1 MTIPKKSLLQPAYV
15 LHQRPYRETS
25 VILEIFTRD
34 YGRVAVV
41 AKGVRGKRAKFRGIL
56 QPFQSLLISWSGRSD
71 LVNLQDV
78 ESFDVPLDLS
88 GRLLICAWYL
98 NELLLKLL
106 IQDDAYP
113 SLFDSYRQVLVEFSR
128 LNDPDSAKALDVGI
142 QCQLRFF
149 EKLLLEQTGYGLN
162 LTHEAQ
168 TGQPIDE
175 QHQYFYLADQG
186 PVIARDEQSER
197 TVLGSSLLAFSQHI
211 LHTNQQLRD
220 ARLIART
227 ALTPMLGGRPLKSRE
242 LFRDYCQM
250 KV

>member
-1 MTIPKKSLLQPAYV
+1 MFDKQALLQPAYI

-25 VILEIFTRD
+25 VILEVFTRE
-34 YGRVAVV
+34 YGRIAVV

-56 QPFQSLLISWSGRSD
+56 QSFQSLLISWSGRSH
-71 LVNLQDV
+71 LVNLQHA
-78 ESFDVPLDLS
+78 ESFDVSLALS

-106 IQDDAYP
+106 IQYDAYP
-113 SLFDSYRQVLVEFSR
+113 SLFDRYRQVLMEFSR
-128 LNDPDSAKALDVGI
+128 LSDTDLAAAVDVGI

-149 EKLLLEQTGYGLN
+149 EKSLLEQTGYGLN

-168 TGQPIDE
+168 TDQPIDE
-175 QHQYFYLADQG
+175 QQPYFYLAEQG
-186 PVIARDEQSER
+186 PVIAGDQQSER
-197 TVLGSSLLAFSQHI
+197 TVLGSSLLAFSQNV
-211 LHTNQQLRD
+211 LHTGQQLRD
-220 ARLIART
+220 ARLVTRT

-250 KV
+250 KI

>member
-1 MTIPKKSLLQPAYV
+1 VIIPKNVLLQPAYI

-25 VILEIFTRD
+25 VILDIFTQE

-41 AKGVRGKRAKFRGIL
+41 ANGVRGKRAKFRGIL
-56 QPFQSLLISWSGRSD
+56 QPFQSLLLSWSGRRD

-78 ESFDVPLDLS
+78 EPFERPPDLS

-98 NELLLKLL
+98 NELLLRLL
-106 IQDDAYP
+106 IQYDDYP
-113 SLFDSYRQVLVEFSR
+113 SLFDSYHQVLVAFNR
-128 LNDPDSAKALDVGI
+128 LNNPDSAMALDVSI

-149 EKLLLEQTGYGLN
+149 EKSLLEQTGYGLN
-162 LTHEAQ
+162 LTQEAQ
-168 TGQPIDE
+168 TGQLIDE
-175 QHQYFYLADQG
+175 QQPYFYLADQG
-186 PVIARDEQSER
+186 PVIVRDQPREGI
-197 TVLGSSLLAFSQHI
+197 VLGSSLLAFSQHR
-211 LHTNQQLRD
+211 LNTTRQLRD
-220 ARLIART
+220 ARLITRT